1 MVPLYAINSD
11 ITRLPYDINF
21 FGVIPQPLQK
31 IQASL
36 VAQCTQCFGSLMSA
50 HGVFFFV
57 LQYAPQR
64 RNSGIVTGLA
74 QAVGEFVFEEGRWR
88 GKRGANG
95 FDGGDCLLR
104 RRMQACEVLQR
115 EESAESASERLRFGC
130 EDLAQGENLGILLCD
145 CHIGDL

>member
-50 HGVFFFV
+50 HGVFFLV

-88 GKRGANG
+88 GKCGANG